1 MATLKVIST
10 GSAGNAYVLTAGG
23 ETLLLELGVPFSDIL
38 KALDFDISGVVG
50 CLCSHIHADHYQSA
64 QTAKRYQMWVYLP
77 HNLKAKQKYRLGG
90 FTFMPL
96 QVPHGECK
104 CYAYVIEHEDMGKLL
119 FATDMSRFPYKVN
132 GLDHIMIECNYSSDI
147 LIENATENGGGFGYS
162 RYEDHMELGECV
174 TTLDRLNHG
183 YLKNVV
189 LIHASHTNG
198 DPAMFEKTIFEETGI
213 RAVTAVNGMEFEF
226 EKEEF

>member
-1 MATLKVIST
+1 MARLKVIST

-64 QTAKRYQMWVYLP
+64 QTAKRYQMRVYLP
-77 HNLKAKQKYRLGG
+77 HNLKSKQKYRLGG

-104 CYAYVIEHEDMGKLL
+104 CYAYVIEHEGMGKLL
-119 FATDMSRFPYKVN
+119 FATDLSSFPYTIR
-132 GLDHIMIECNYSSDI
+132 GLDHIMMECNYSHDV
-147 LIENATENGGGFGYS
+147 LIENAAENGGFGHS
-162 RYEDHMELGECV
+162 RYEDHMALDECV
-174 TTLDRLNHG
+174 ITLDRLNHKH
-183 YLKNVV
+183 LKNVV
-189 LIHASHTNG
+189 LIHMSHTNG
-198 DPAMFEKTIFEETGI
+198 DPALFDKTIFEETGI
-213 RAVTAVNGMEFEF
+213 RTVTATNGMEFEF